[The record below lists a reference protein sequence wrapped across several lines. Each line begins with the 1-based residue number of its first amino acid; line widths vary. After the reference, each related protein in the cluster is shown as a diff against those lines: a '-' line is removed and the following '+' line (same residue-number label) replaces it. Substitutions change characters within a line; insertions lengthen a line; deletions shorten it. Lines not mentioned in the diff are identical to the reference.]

1 MLENEVSLITGCIIR
16 RKNLYVI
23 IEFLF
28 NFHFQIREI
37 LISFWKLHDN
47 SSYRLHLYYPS
58 PDRFYLFPPSSF
70 SSTTKKKI
78 SATELNKLFN
88 EEGKRNIE
96 ASRNYWTRYLL
107 LVDRNFGWTTKR
119 RVSVCLSGMIGAK
132 SGVHLSLLSLM
143 EELALPPGHSLSCSC
158 PYTRG
163 RRKTKREGRKE
174 GKEGGRKK
182 RGAASAEKKKK
193 GSMHPVCD
201 TRLSGEFEL
210 KKDVEPGGDSYLAH
224 ILKLETFTNRRPSR
238 VGNGGV

>member
-1 MLENEVSLITGCIIR
+1 
-16 RKNLYVI
+16 
-23 IEFLF
+23 
-28 NFHFQIREI
+28 
-37 LISFWKLHDN
+37 
-47 SSYRLHLYYPS
+47 
-58 PDRFYLFPPSSF
+58 
-70 SSTTKKKI
+70 
-78 SATELNKLFN
+78 
-88 EEGKRNIE
+88 
-96 ASRNYWTRYLL
+96 
-107 LVDRNFGWTTKR
+107 
-119 RVSVCLSGMIGAK
+119 MIGAK

-193 GSMHPVCD
+193 GSMYPVD